1 MICPHMNSECL
12 LIPPC
17 DLKENTGRVYCVE
30 WIKEQRLKGAQERE
44 EKISNPLPRKP
55 TSG

>member
-30 WIKEQRLKGAQERE
+30 WIKAQRLKGAQERE